1 MFLIPVLIFTFFIVI
16 NRYLITI
23 KKSEY
28 SFFIT
33 PEFQLLILSTFY
45 LIIPSFLFNSELPKL
60 IDFNQIVIDKL
71 QFNSLYYHLVF
82 LINFI
87 LTKRNNPLNLS
98 FQINLKKNFNYFIL
112 IFLALS
118 SGVILIEIL
127 YNLYKTNFSVFSQ
140 DRVSKYLFY
149 IQTKKYIGFVL
160 FSWIIIIWSFVLGFV
175 QKKIWPLVFQFPL
188 VLLELI
194 CSSRYYIFILIIS
207 YLLLHYRRTNTELKL
222 KYVFLLFLYFILFSF
237 IRDANGE
244 VGDNFFL
251 TLASSFGEF
260 INTYN
265 SAGLV
270 YDVNFISKLRLI
282 PYVLQF
288 FIPQPI
294 FVLFFGAYYNVND
307 YITSMHNFDF
317 GMGSSILV
325 EGYSFGFIFNF
336 IFPILIC
343 LVYRMLSFN
352 LSKNTFIIYFL
363 FSISIFSIF
372 RGAFLINIGPNF
384 LIYIIVY
391 LLPSLFIFKHSKKI
405 S

>member
-1 MFLIPVLIFTFFIVI
+1 MFLVLILILTLFFII
-16 NRYLITI
+16 ARYYNTI
-23 KKSEY
+23 SSFGH

-45 LIIPSFLFNSELPKL
+45 LIIPSILFNSELPKL
-60 IDFNQIVIDKL
+60 INFSQLVIDKL
-71 QFNSLYYHLVF
+71 QFNSVYYHLVF

-87 LTKRNNPLNLS
+87 ITKRKNPINFS
-98 FQINLKKNFNYFIL
+98 FQVNFKKNGEYFLLLIL
-112 IFLALS
+112 TLS
-118 SGVILIEIL
+118 SGIILIEVL
-127 YNLYKTNFSVFSQ
+127 YNLFITNFSVFSQ
-140 DRVSKYLFY
+140 DRVFKYLFY
-149 IQTKKYIGFVL
+149 LQTKKYIGFVL
-160 FSWIIIIWSFVLGFV
+160 FSWIIIIWSFVLGFIK
-175 QKKIWPLVFQFPL
+175 KKIWPLIFLFPL

-207 YLLLHYRRTNTELKL
+207 YLLLYFRKNNFELKL
-222 KYVFLLFLYFILFSF
+222 KYVLVLFSFFILFSF
-237 IRDANGE
+237 LRDANGE
-244 VGDNFFL
+244 LGDNFFL
-251 TLASSFGEF
+251 TLVSSFGEF

-270 YDVNFISKLRLI
+270 YDFNFVSKFSLFTYI
-282 PYVLQF
+282 FQF

-325 EGYSFGFIFNF
+325 EGYIFGFMFNF

-343 LVYRMLSFN
+343 ILYKILSSN
-352 LSKNTFIIYFL
+352 ISKNTLIIYFL

-384 LIYIIVY
+384 LIYILVY
-391 LLPSLFIFKHSKKI
+391 LVPSLFILKHSKN
-405 S
+405 